1 MKLFHFLFLSLLL
14 LNSCGNDDYNDPE
27 IIEPDQVLVNAF
39 PNLTFR
45 TPVDF
50 QIPNDETSR
59 MFIVE
64 KSGKIKI
71 VDQLNLSEFTIFL
84 NLENKVSSS
93 GEQGLLGLAFHPN
106 FQVNGFFYVYYNP
119 NQSTTNI
126 SRFKISD
133 GDPNL
138 ANPNSELILLS
149 FFQDATNHNGG
160 QLTFGADGYLYIS
173 SGDGGKHENGQN
185 VSNLTG
191 NILRIDV
198 DNVSDGLNYGI
209 PVDNPFVSDTEKR
222 DEIYAYGLRN
232 PWRMS
237 FDKVTNML
245 WTGDVGA
252 SEIEEIN
259 IILKGGNYGWSMFEG
274 SDCRFGPC
282 DYNDPLVFSFFEYER
297 SQNGGAITGGY
308 VYRGTIN
315 PELFEKYVYGDFVT
329 GQIWALDIITGE
341 NALVYNS
348 NLNISAFGLDADNEL
363 YILNYSG
370 SIYKLKPE

>member
-1 MKLFHFLFLSLLL
+1 MKLFLFLSLMLFC
-14 LNSCGNDDYNDPE
+14 SCNKENDDNPE
-27 IIEPDQVLVNAF
+27 FIEPDEVLVNAF
-39 PNLTFR
+39 PNVTFR

-64 KSGKIKI
+64 KSGSIKI
-71 VDQLNLSEFTIFL
+71 IDQSNLSDVSTFI
-84 NLENKVSSS
+84 NLESIVSAS

-106 FQVNGFFYVYYNP
+106 FENNGFFYVYYNP
-119 NQSTTNI
+119 NQSTTNV
-126 SRFKISD
+126 SRFKVSD
-133 GDPNL
+133 GDSNL
-138 ANPNSELILLS
+138 ADPNSEFILLS

-160 QLTFGADGYLYIS
+160 QLTFGTDGYLYIS

-185 VSNLTG
+185 LSNLTG

-198 DNVSDGLNYGI
+198 DTTSPGLNYSI
-209 PVDNPFVSDTEKR
+209 PIDNPFVSDSDKR

-237 FDKVTNML
+237 FDRSTNVL

-252 SEIEEIN
+252 LEIEEVN
-259 IILKGGNYGWSMFEG
+259 IIVKGGNYGWSMFEG
-274 SDCRFGPC
+274 SECRFGPC
-282 DYNDPLVFSFFEYER
+282 DYNGPLVFPFFEYQR

-308 VYRGTIN
+308 VYRGTKN
-315 PELFEKYVYGDFVT
+315 PQLFEKYVYGDFVT
-329 GQIWALDIITGE
+329 GQIWALDINTGE
-341 NALVYNS
+341 NSLIYNS
-348 NLNISAFGLDADNEL
+348 NLNISGFGLDADNEL

-370 SIYKLKPE
+370 SIYNFIPE